1 MAAHLPGRGFE
12 SLPKALFLS
21 HLYFSP
27 LFLNDFDQVKVLL
40 SGPVKDN
47 PAPHALH
54 SLPPPHPNLSTGV
67 VPNICSCDLAR
78 LLYSYLFNLQHG
90 FTHWGWHRP
99 SFCNHLTLANPGV
112 ATCRV

>member
-1 MAAHLPGRGFE
+1 MAAHLPGHEFE
-12 SLPKALFLS
+12 SLPEALFLS

-47 PAPHALH
+47 PAPHALY

-78 LLYSYLFNLQHG
+78 LYCIATFSTCSMDLPIGAGIVQVFVL
-90 FTHWGWHRP
+90 
-99 SFCNHLTLANPGV
+99 LTV
-112 ATCRV
+112 AVTYHKHEWS